1 MVLARLCMYG
11 AVVDVIPLRG
21 LFSIMM
27 KTICVE
33 KGVFVA
39 LTVWILATDNAPRS
53 IITSVKIANT
63 LFLRLS
69 LRRVKQTSL

>member
-1 MVLARLCMYG
+1 MLARLCMYG

-27 KTICVE
+27 KTICFE
-33 KGVFVA
+33 KGVVDA
-39 LTVWILATDNAPRS
+39 LTVWILATDNKPRS
-53 IITSVKIANT
+53 IIVTVKIANT

-69 LRRVKQTSL
+69 LGQVKQTSL

>member
-1 MVLARLCMYG
+1 M
-11 AVVDVIPLRG
+11 DVIPLRG

-27 KTICVE
+27 KTICFE
-33 KGVFVA
+33 KGVVVA
-39 LTVWILATDNAPRS
+39 PTVWILAIDNAPRS

-69 LRRVKQTSL
+69 LGQVKQTSL